1 MGIDQTLTQNIANA
15 KRWLTLITEGKTF
28 AEIAEAEGIS
38 KRRIQAVIDLATL
51 APDVLDAIARGEQP
65 ERLTSGYLIKIGVPA
80 IRSKQKK
87 QFADL

>member
-1 MGIDQTLTQNIANA
+1 MVDTDH
-15 KRWLTLITEGKTF
+15 RRKTF

-65 ERLTSGYLIKIGVPA
+65 ERLTSDYLIKTGVPA
-80 IRSKQKK
+80 IWSEQKK